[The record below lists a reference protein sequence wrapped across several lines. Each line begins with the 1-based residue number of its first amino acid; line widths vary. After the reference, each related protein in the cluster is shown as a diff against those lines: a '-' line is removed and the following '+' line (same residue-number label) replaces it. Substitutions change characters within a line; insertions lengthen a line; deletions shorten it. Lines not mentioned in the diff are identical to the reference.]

1 MTLAVKRETALG
13 ADSAC
18 LAAWLSYAVL
28 LRGAFLFKRS
38 VERWTRHPRGG
49 VEIYPSEHYLIN
61 HLGDCPDLCVI
72 VCYGGSR
79 KTVYGITI
87 LAW

>member
-38 VERWTRHPRGG
+38 DERWTRHPRGG
-49 VEIYPSEHYLIN
+49 VEIYPSEHHLIN
-61 HLGDCPDLCVI
+61 HLGDCPDLCHVGL
-72 VCYGGSR
+72 VTWLKKYCFGANF
-79 KTVYGITI
+79 V
-87 LAW
+87 AW